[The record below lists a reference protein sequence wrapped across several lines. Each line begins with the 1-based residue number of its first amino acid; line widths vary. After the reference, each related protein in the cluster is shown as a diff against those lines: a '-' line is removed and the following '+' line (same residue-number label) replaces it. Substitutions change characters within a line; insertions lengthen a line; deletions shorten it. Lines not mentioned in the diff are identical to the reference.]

1 MVLTAM
7 PQVQCP
13 FDLNFYLQEVCRHI
27 WIELGVDHCSVLLS
41 ISTPIGDPSKQEKKN
56 ECENIYISV
65 KNLGKQ
71 VFSFNSEVRKII
83 RVPLNNFSEMTN

>member
-13 FDLNFYLQEVCRHI
+13 FDLNVYLQEVCRHI

-41 ISTPIGDPSKQEKKN
+41 ISTPIGDPSKQEKN

-65 KNLGKQ
+65 KNLRKQ

-83 RVPLNNFSEMTN
+83 GMPLDNSS